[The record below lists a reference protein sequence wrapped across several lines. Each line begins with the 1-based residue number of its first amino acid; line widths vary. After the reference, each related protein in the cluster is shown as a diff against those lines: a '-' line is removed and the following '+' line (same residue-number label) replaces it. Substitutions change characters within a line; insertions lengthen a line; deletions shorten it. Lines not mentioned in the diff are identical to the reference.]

1 MPRYRSATDGA
12 ATLVGKLLL
21 FIAEGHETSSTLAA
35 KLKVSPRQVNR
46 YILQLIAAG
55 WLIEREGE
63 WLKHDYHFV
72 LKSPRIVMPAVPQ
85 SKIKRPKKRRA
96 KKPDAS

>member
-1 MPRYRSATDGA
+1 MPRYRSTTDGA

-21 FIAEGHETSSTLAA
+21 LIAESPETSATLAA
-35 KLKVSPRQVNR
+35 KLNVSSRQVNR

-63 WLKHDYHFV
+63 WLRHDYHFV

-85 SKIKRPKKRRA
+85 SKIKRPKKKRA
-96 KKPDAS
+96 KKSDRS